1 MFDNISYHILLKNNT
16 LQQSYEILPKAYGT
30 NHLSTISGNLY
41 HYDHVDELTTL
52 GNTMV
57 CAYDV
62 ENSIY
67 TPITFGGKN
76 ACTITSSIGDFMF
89 GVELDDPNGSGNI
102 DLVLRAYAQ
111 NNNFEI
117 YDDYYNNLLGEVHF
131 VNNNITMDE
140 LDVNSDPINFTLP
153 KSDFSAKAF
162 WVIPQMEKIRDWYIT
177 TLSHTPEKQ
186 VIVWDPKKCGVPEI
200 DMHTHIISLSHTK
213 SIGSNSTSN
222 CNNNLLSSLVNKDTM
237 AHEYAHAQFLKLYE
251 AKNSRIPSGSSYNT
265 HSPAIITSP
274 SFAWIEGWAFFMA
287 IAYNETP
294 FYQSSGKLGKWNFE
308 NRTYVAN
315 SDPNATDPESHL
327 IGKPFP
333 NGKAGE
339 GNVAAILYDIIDA
352 TNEPNDD
359 KYTRINDI
367 WAIMND
373 NLGPGE
379 YYPQN
384 IVDFKND
391 WDDKTFQSLHNIFN
405 LNTIPVAKIN
415 CDPSIS
421 GFVFSDDFECGFSS
435 LWALSDLTNWRVILS
450 VEKDRISTSN
460 RVASVSNC
468 DLGCN
473 MTSNEPVNLH
483 GYDSSTL
490 NFWRYVDADIRGD
503 YGLRVEINADDT
515 TWTEIGEWTG
525 NSNDNDDTWIQ
536 ESISI
541 DNYIDRNIMIRF
553 NVYTNDSQDVVEI
566 DDVTISRTKSDSS
579 SSTSLTD
586 LLWDLFDWFS
596 SSISTTS

>member
-251 AKNSRIPSGSSYNT
+251 V
-265 HSPAIITSP
+265 
-274 SFAWIEGWAFFMA
+274 
-287 IAYNETP
+287 
-294 FYQSSGKLGKWNFE
+294 Q
-308 NRTYVAN
+308 
-315 SDPNATDPESHL
+315 
-327 IGKPFP
+327 
-333 NGKAGE
+333 
-339 GNVAAILYDIIDA
+339 
-352 TNEPNDD
+352 
-359 KYTRINDI
+359 
-367 WAIMND
+367 
-373 NLGPGE
+373 
-379 YYPQN
+379 
-384 IVDFKND
+384 
-391 WDDKTFQSLHNIFN
+391 
-405 LNTIPVAKIN
+405 
-415 CDPSIS
+415 
-421 GFVFSDDFECGFSS
+421 
-435 LWALSDLTNWRVILS
+435 
-450 VEKDRISTSN
+450 
-460 RVASVSNC
+460 
-468 DLGCN
+468 
-473 MTSNEPVNLH
+473 
-483 GYDSSTL
+483 
-490 NFWRYVDADIRGD
+490 
-503 YGLRVEINADDT
+503 
-515 TWTEIGEWTG
+515 
-525 NSNDNDDTWIQ
+525 
-536 ESISI
+536 
-541 DNYIDRNIMIRF
+541 
-553 NVYTNDSQDVVEI
+553 
-566 DDVTISRTKSDSS
+566 
-579 SSTSLTD
+579 
-586 LLWDLFDWFS
+586 
-596 SSISTTS
+596 